1 MVNQLRHNVRL
12 VGGFVAVV
20 LRLIAVAAAGQVDE
34 NRSARAKQRV
44 TNDAGIFIGSGAA
57 QPVNEHHGIAG
68 AGQVVPAHGATG
80 LLRVKTVHKHSFY
93 DALCVYTVITSGML
107 CSSFKTGSVLQKSET
122 SSATGKLIG
131 QVDPTRKALS
141 RRIRLRSFERN
152 QVINAQMEAMIA

>member
-1 MVNQLRHNVRL
+1 MVNQFRHNVRL
-12 VGGFVAVV
+12 VGGFIAVV
-20 LRLIAVAAAGQVDE
+20 LRLVAVAAARQIDE

-44 TNDAGIFIGSGAA
+44 MNDTGIFIGRGAA

-68 AGQVVPAHGATG
+68 AGQVMPAHGTTG

-93 DALCVYTVITSGML
+93 DALCIYTVAVSGMPY
-107 CSSFKTGSVLQKSET
+107 SSFKNGSVLQKSET

-141 RRIRLRSFERN
+141 RRIRLRSLERN

>member
-1 MVNQLRHNVRL
+1 MVKQVRHDVRRGGGLMAVLLR
-12 VGGFVAVV
+12 VV
-20 LRLIAVAAAGQVDE
+20 AVAAAGQIDE
-34 NRSARAKQRV
+34 ERSAHARQRV
-44 TNDAGIFIGSGAA
+44 MNGTGIFMGRGAA

-68 AGQVVPAHGATG
+68 AGQVMPAHGTTG

-93 DALCVYTVITSGML
+93 DALWIYTVAVSGMPY
-107 CSSFKTGSVLQKSET
+107 SSVKNGSVLQKSET

-141 RRIRLRSFERN
+141 RRIRLRSLERN